1 MLVRVFDDV
10 GVVEVAGWASG
21 LDGVAA
27 RIGGRFA
34 RSEPRG
40 RARAYL
46 RGLLSATE
54 RKNGWT
60 LAEQAGD
67 TTPDAMQR
75 LLNHADWDA
84 DGVRDDLREYVVEQ
98 LGDPDAVLVVDETG
112 FLKKGNK
119 SVGVQR
125 QYTGTAGR
133 IENAQVGV
141 FLAYAASAGR
151 TFIDRALYL
160 PKGWA
165 EDFDRRREAKVPDS
179 VEFATKPEIALDM
192 VTRALE
198 AEVPAKWVAGDEV
211 YGQHSGLRLGLE
223 GLDIGYVLAVPVKQ
237 HTPAIVEG
245 NLREVRVDQLAAD
258 LPEAAWERLS
268 AGDGAKGPRTY
279 DWVRVPVRPLEAGDR
294 HWMLVRRRISD
305 GELAYYLCFAP
316 GGASLADLVSVAGR
330 RWAIEESFQTA
341 KGQVG
346 LDHYQVRTW
355 PAWHRHITLAC
366 LAHAYLTAS
375 RAATNGEKGGPPSPT
390 ASTPR

>member
-1 MLVRVFDDV
+1 M
-10 GVVEVAGWASG
+10 
-21 LDGVAA
+21 
-27 RIGGRFA
+27 
-34 RSEPRG
+34 
-40 RARAYL
+40 
-46 RGLLSATE
+46 
-54 RKNGWT
+54 
-60 LAEQAGD
+60 
-67 TTPDAMQR
+67 
-75 LLNHADWDA
+75 
-84 DGVRDDLREYVVEQ
+84 
-98 LGDPDAVLVVDETG
+98 LVVDETG
-112 FLKKGNK
+112 FLKKGDK

-141 FLAYAASAGR
+141 FLAYAAAAGR

-179 VEFATKPEIALDM
+179 IEFRTKPEIALEM

-198 AEVPAKWVAGDEV
+198 AKVPARWVAGDEV

-223 GLDIGYVLAVPVKQ
+223 DLGIGYVLAVPVKQ
-237 HTPAIVEG
+237 RTPAAVEG
-245 NLREVRVDQLAAD
+245 SLRDVRVDQLAAD
-258 LPEAAWERLS
+258 LPETAWERLS
-268 AGDGAKGPRTY
+268 AGNGAKGPRTY
-279 DWVRVPVRPLEAGDR
+279 DWARVAIRPLEPGEE
-294 HWMLVRRRISD
+294 HWMLARRRIGD

-316 GGASLADLVSVAGR
+316 GGASLAELVSVAGR

-346 LDHYQVRTW
+346 LDHYQVRSW

-375 RAATNGEKGGPPSPT
+375 RAATNGEKRGSPSPT
-390 ASTPR
+390 ALPPDSPSPRSDT